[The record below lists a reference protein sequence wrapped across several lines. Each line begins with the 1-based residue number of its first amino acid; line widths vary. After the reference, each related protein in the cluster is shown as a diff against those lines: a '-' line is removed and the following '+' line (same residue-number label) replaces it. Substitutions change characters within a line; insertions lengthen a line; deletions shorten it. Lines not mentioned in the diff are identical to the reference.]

1 MEQIDNIINAVDN
14 KLLETGKEYLILRQA
29 NALLIS
35 LGLIED
41 NKSLK
46 KIILEGKIPH
56 AYLTESAP
64 RQWRIPLSKEG
75 LLRKEKLKPQ
85 NIQNERSNKES
96 CDIDMKGKLVRHFV
110 CPRCGSQL
118 LISDD
123 LRKEEYL
130 RCSICKNI
138 FPNPF
143 RKASRSFFELHKGWI
158 ITIVVII
165 VLWIIGASIDDNN
178 NSPTNQEVENSPYD
192 SSVSQVVQ
200 YLKDN
205 LKDPD
210 SYSGVEWSSV
220 IKTDDGGYYVR
231 HKYRAKNSFGGY
243 ALENK
248 VFYLDSKGNVI
259 NVIDY

>member
-1 MEQIDNIINAVDN
+1 MEQIENIINAIDN

-29 NALLIS
+29 NELLMS
-35 LGLIED
+35 LGFVED
-41 NKSLK
+41 NKILK
-46 KIILEGKIPH
+46 KIILEGQLPH

-64 RQWRIPLSKEG
+64 RQWRIPLSKDG

-85 NIQNERSNKES
+85 NIHNKRPNKVS
-96 CDIDMKGKLVRHFV
+96 CDVNREEKSVRHFI

-123 LRKEEYL
+123 LREEEYI

-143 RKASRSFFELHKGWI
+143 REVSRNFFKSHKGWI
-158 ITIVVII
+158 ITIIVII
-165 VLWIIGASIDDNN
+165 VLWIIGASIDNSNN
-178 NSPTNQEVENSPYD
+178 FSTNQKVENSPYD
-192 SSVSQVVQ
+192 ASVSQVVQ